1 MEMID
6 LLRESVAR
14 GASDLHIAPLH
25 PPCLRI
31 NGVMHDGHGEAL
43 QPDETQR
50 IIYSVLSI
58 KQIEKFQVEKEL
70 DTSISAEELGR
81 FRLNVFEQKHGVGA
95 VLRVIAPQIPTP
107 ETLGLDQTVIQLTQ
121 LPHGL
126 IIVSGPAGSGKST
139 TLACLV
145 NLINTARRDH
155 ILTIEDPIEFVY
167 PKLGCVVTQREIGAH
182 SHSFHEALKHA
193 LRQDPDIILIG
204 EMRDHQTVGVALTLA
219 ESGHL
224 VFATLHTTDAA
235 QAVDRMIDVFPP
247 FQQQQARA
255 QLAVSL
261 RAVICQQLI
270 PKSDGTG
277 RIAAREIMISNA
289 GVAKLIREGK
299 AHQIY
304 NAIETGVHDGMKS
317 FDRDLADLI
326 RRKCISLDSALG
338 YSSNPDRV
346 KRLMQEENRQ

>member
-1 MEMID
+1 M
-6 LLRESVAR
+6 
-14 GASDLHIAPLH
+14 
-25 PPCLRI
+25 
-31 NGVMHDGHGEAL
+31 
-43 QPDETQR
+43 
-50 IIYSVLSI
+50 
-58 KQIEKFQVEKEL
+58 
-70 DTSISAEELGR
+70 
-81 FRLNVFEQKHGVGA
+81 
-95 VLRVIAPQIPTP
+95 
-107 ETLGLDQTVIQLTQ
+107 
-121 LPHGL
+121 
-126 IIVSGPAGSGKST
+126 
-139 TLACLV
+139 
-145 NLINTARRDH
+145 
-155 ILTIEDPIEFVY
+155 Y

-224 VFATLHTTDAA
+224 VFVTLHTTDAA